1 MASQEGFFKNKGAL
15 FDETNYAFQGVR
27 MRTYL
32 MAIGFYIWK
41 SVVNGYTTT
50 TTPPTDV
57 ARKKTS
63 GHNAKSM
70 IAILSGISES

>member
-1 MASQEGFFKNKGAL
+1 MASQEGFFTNKGPF
-15 FDETNYAFQGVR
+15 FDETNYAFQSVR

-32 MAIGFYIWK
+32 MDIGFYIWK

-50 TTPPTDV
+50 TTPPTDA

-63 GHNAKSM
+63 EHNAKSM
-70 IAILSGISES
+70 NAILSGIS